1 MAKLKDFEK
10 WVKRNIIL
18 ITVIPLLIIGA
29 GLFLAQLNK
38 TPDVHYYGEIKH
50 PGYEPSPAYYQVE
63 ASSRKEWGDYW
74 ATRWGWALAG
84 GLLLLICT
92 PVYLGYCEAE
102 VKEANWKVLAA
113 IWLASLLLI
122 LLPFYGMVKNNAYET
137 KLTPEQYEAA
147 KPDLDA
153 IFPL

>member
-1 MAKLKDFEK
+1 MAKLKNFEN
-10 WVKRNIIL
+10 WMKRNIIL

-29 GLFLAQLNK
+29 GLFLVYQDK
-38 TPDVHYYGEIKH
+38 TPDVHYVGEIKH

-84 GLLLLICT
+84 VLLIVICT

-102 VKEANWKVLAA
+102 VKEANWKLLAA

-122 LLPFYGMVKNNAYET
+122 LLPFYGMVKDSAYET
-137 KLTPEQYEAA
+137 KLDPDQYEAV
-147 KPDLDA
+147 KTNIDS